1 MTKKLDEMN
10 NRIYVNINGMEFEF
24 KRQRCYTVI
33 KNADE
38 SEFRICI
45 TPVEAIE
52 MGERLWENTI
62 EPTDKP
68 Q

>member
-10 NRIYVNINGMEFEF
+10 NWIYVNINGMEFEF

-45 TPVEAIE
+45 TPMEAIE
-52 MGERLWENTI
+52 MEERLWENTI

>member
-1 MTKKLDEMN
+1 MKD
-10 NRIYVNINGMEFEF
+10 RIYVNINGMEFEF

-33 KNADE
+33 KNAEE
-38 SEFRICI
+38 SEFRIGI
-45 TPVEAIE
+45 TPMEAIE
-52 MGERLWENTI
+52 MGERLLENTV

>member
-1 MTKKLDEMN
+1 MTKKLDEMD

-45 TPVEAIE
+45 SPMEAIE
-52 MGERLWENTI
+52 MGERLRENTI

>member
-45 TPVEAIE
+45 TPMEAIE
-52 MGERLWENTI
+52 MEERLWENTI

>member
-38 SEFRICI
+38 SEFRISI
-45 TPVEAIE
+45 TPMEAIE
-52 MGERLWENTI
+52 MGERLMENTI